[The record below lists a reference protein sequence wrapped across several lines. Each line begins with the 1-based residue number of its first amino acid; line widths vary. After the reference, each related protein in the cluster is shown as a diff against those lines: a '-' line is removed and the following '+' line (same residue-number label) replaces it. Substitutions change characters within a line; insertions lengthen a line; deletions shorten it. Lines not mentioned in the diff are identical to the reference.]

1 MTDDSITRPVG
12 PTRSLVKATLVA
24 LVLAAIVLVTAVLPA
39 EYGIDP
45 TRTGQA
51 LGLMDLYRS
60 SQAAATAA
68 SAPATITAAAGGPLF
83 PQLNDYR
90 LDSREFTIP
99 PYSGME
105 FKYDLDKGAAILYAW
120 KASSFV
126 DFDFHTEPDGKP
138 PEASESFEKGEAAQ
152 KRGGYTAPYDGIH
165 GWYWENKTDRDI
177 TVKLSAAGF
186 FSEARLFL
194 PEQPPQTVQIPQRP

>member
-1 MTDDSITRPVG
+1 MTETTVPPSTSG
-12 PTRSLVKATLVA
+12 PLGKATLIA
-24 LVLAAIVLVTAVLPA
+24 LLLAAVVLVTALLPA

-45 TRTGQA
+45 LRTGQA
-51 LGLMDLYRS
+51 LGLMDIYRS
-60 SQAAATAA
+60 EQAAAEAA
-68 SAPATITAAAGGPLF
+68 AVPTTVTPPAGGPLF
-83 PQLNDYR
+83 VQLNDYR
-90 LDSREFTIP
+90 LDAREFTIP

-105 FKYDLDKGAAILYAW
+105 FKYVLNKSATMVYAW
-120 KASSFV
+120 KASGFV
-126 DFDFHTEPDGKP
+126 DFDFHTEPAGKP

-186 FSEARLFL
+186 FAEGKLFE
-194 PEQPPQTVQIPQRP
+194 PEQPPQTIPIPDRQ